1 MFSVLYKTIF
11 LPSQFPL
18 LMRRIHF
25 LLATLFLF
33 AACNTVQRPVRA
45 VYEDYRITGSLQKD
59 SSLDRELQ
67 PYRDS
72 VNNTMNTVIGTLGV
86 TLEKK
91 QPEGS
96 LGNFMADALLYS
108 ARKKFGF
115 NADIATVNFGGIRL
129 GQLPAGEVTN
139 GKIFELMP
147 FDNVV
152 VIQDVRGDVLQSF
165 LDLTAER
172 GGWPFAGLTMQISN
186 KKAVNV
192 LIGGKP
198 LDPSKTYKLVNSDY
212 VASGGDNAS
221 MLKGISQQNI
231 GYLMRD
237 AFFDYIKVLK
247 AEGKNTWAKEE
258 KRVYV
263 Q

>member
-1 MFSVLYKTIF
+1 
-11 LPSQFPL
+11 
-18 LMRRIHF
+18 MRRIHF
-25 LLATLFLF
+25 LFATLFLLT
-33 AACNTVQRPVRA
+33 ACNTVQRPVSA
-45 VYEDYRITGSLQKD
+45 DYEDYRITPALAKD
-59 SSLDRELQ
+59 SVLERALQ

-72 VNNTMNTVIGTLGV
+72 VNHTMNTVIGSLGV

-96 LGNFMADALLYS
+96 LGNFMTDAMLNMAS
-108 ARKKFGF
+108 KKFGV
-115 NADIATVNFGGIRL
+115 NADVAAVNYGGIRL
-129 GQLPAGEVTN
+129 GQLPAGPVTN

-147 FDNVV
+147 FDNLV
-152 VIQDVRGDVLQSF
+152 VLQEVSGEVLQNF
-165 LDLTAER
+165 LNLTAER
-172 GGWPFAGLTMQISN
+172 GGWPLAGVTMQISN

-198 LDPSKTYKLVNSDY
+198 LDPARTYTLVNSDY
-212 VASGGDNAS
+212 VANGGDNAS
-221 MLKGISQQNI
+221 MLKALPQKNI

-237 AFFDYIKVLK
+237 AFFDYIKVLQS
-247 AEGKNTWAKEE
+247 EGKNIWAKEE

>member
-1 MFSVLYKTIF
+1 
-11 LPSQFPL
+11 
-18 LMRRIHF
+18 MRRFHL
-25 LLATLFLF
+25 LLATLLVLT
-33 AACNTVQRPVRA
+33 ACNTVQRPVRA
-45 VYEDYRITGSLQKD
+45 DYAGYRISSALQKD
-59 SSLDRELQ
+59 SLLERALQ

-72 VNNTMNTVIGTLGV
+72 VNNSMNTVIAVLGV

-96 LGNFMADALLYS
+96 LGNFMTDALLYG
-108 ARKKFGF
+108 ARKKFGV

-152 VIQDVRGDVLQSF
+152 VIQDIRGDQLQSF

-212 VASGGDNAS
+212 VANGGDNAA
-221 MLKGISQQNI
+221 MLKGIPQQNI

-237 AFFDYIKVLK
+237 AFFDYIKALK
-247 AEGKNTWAKEE
+247 AEGKNIWAKEE

>member
-1 MFSVLYKTIF
+1 
-11 LPSQFPL
+11 
-18 LMRRIHF
+18 MRRSYF
-25 LLATLFLF
+25 LLATLLVF
-33 AACNTVQRPVRA
+33 AACNTVQRPVSA
-45 VYEDYRITGSLQKD
+45 DYAGYRITSSLQKD
-59 SSLDRELQ
+59 SLLERDLQ

-72 VNNTMNTVIGTLGV
+72 VNNSMNTVIAVLGAG
-86 TLEKK
+86 LEKK

-96 LGNFMADALLYS
+96 LGNFMADALLFG
-108 ARKKFGF
+108 ARKKFGIE
-115 NADIATVNFGGIRL
+115 ADVATVNFGGIRL

-147 FDNVV
+147 FDNLV
-152 VIQDVRGDVLQSF
+152 VIQDIRGDQLQTF
-165 LDLTAER
+165 LDFTAER
-172 GGWPFAGLTMQISN
+172 GGWPIAGVTMQISN

-212 VASGGDNAS
+212 VASGGDNAV
-221 MLKGISQQNI
+221 MLKGIPQQNI

-237 AFFDYIKVLK
+237 AFFDYIKALS
-247 AEGKNTWAKEE
+247 AEGKNIWAKEE

>member
-1 MFSVLYKTIF
+1 
-11 LPSQFPL
+11 
-18 LMRRIHF
+18 MRRFHF
-25 LLATLFLF
+25 LLAALLVF
-33 AACNTVQRPVRA
+33 AACNTVQRPVSA
-45 VYEDYRITGSLQKD
+45 DYAGYRITPVLEKD
-59 SSLDRELQ
+59 SVLERQLQ

-72 VNNTMNTVIGTLGV
+72 VNNSMNTVIAVLGA

-96 LGNFMADALLYS
+96 LGNFMADAMLVQ
-108 ARKKFGF
+108 AKKKFGVD
-115 NADIATVNFGGIRL
+115 ADVATVNYGGIRL

-147 FDNVV
+147 FDNLLVLQE
-152 VIQDVRGDVLQSF
+152 IRGDQLQTF
-165 LDLTAER
+165 LDFTAER
-172 GGWPFAGLTMQISN
+172 GGWPLAGLTMQISN

-212 VASGGDNAS
+212 VASGGDNAT
-221 MLKGISQQNI
+221 MLKGIPQKNI

-237 AFFDYIKVLK
+237 AFFDYIKALQ
-247 AEGKNTWAKEE
+247 AEGKNIWGKEE